1 MTEQLASREA
11 QALRSLLEAL
21 DPGAGPQDLQALVH
35 LVNWLRPD
43 AATRPYRPHGRL
55 PELFALLEADP
66 SLMAHVQAYLARLLS
81 QLRIKHTLAELG
93 ILANESLGQTI
104 KARLAQRLLPAQV
117 DEDTFQHVLGV
128 VFHQSEDHVW
138 LTRLPA
144 ELQAHCIGPFGA
156 GDLLRPAIRH
166 LRHETLNALD
176 LLSLRVAALGVET
189 EFTRCLNASDL
200 AASPFVEQWM
210 ELRTWLNEAQAP
222 ETAEAPPANHLEV
235 LLSQCAQMLKKA
247 RAQAALQGTSVKLS
261 GILIRLAQS
270 LARMQTLLQLLGA
283 FKLDDRPAQLVH
295 FLAEL
300 VRHERHKHS
309 IADVWAQWTDAI
321 ALRVTE
327 HASQSAEKY
336 VTETRSEYWQMAKA
350 AMGAGVVIA
359 FLSLFKAKVAA
370 WHVPPLWEAVLFSLN
385 YGLGFVLIHWL
396 HFTIATKQ
404 PAMTAA
410 RIAAAIDSVDGRLRS
425 LDAVVELVV
434 QVARTQFVAIWGN
447 VIPAFVT
454 ATAVAW
460 GVQALW
466 GSSAVALAKSEVMLH
481 ELHPVLSWALPH
493 AAIAGVFLFLTGLIT
508 GYCDNLS
515 LYHRLSDRLRKVP
528 WLRRWLGVVKAG
540 RLADYMGRNA
550 GALAGNFLF
559 GCMLGSAGFIGLL
572 LGLPIDIRHITF
584 AAANMAYALQA
595 QQYAVLWADVAWVG
609 AGVLLIGLVN
619 LMVSFSLAFYTALK
633 SRGVSRREVFRLVR
647 PLWNRFRRRPMD
659 WVYPSAGEIR
669 EGN

>member
-1 MTEQLASREA
+1 M
-11 QALRSLLEAL
+11 
-21 DPGAGPQDLQALVH
+21 
-35 LVNWLRPD
+35 
-43 AATRPYRPHGRL
+43 
-55 PELFALLEADP
+55 
-66 SLMAHVQAYLARLLS
+66 
-81 QLRIKHTLAELG
+81 
-93 ILANESLGQTI
+93 
-104 KARLAQRLLPAQV
+104 
-117 DEDTFQHVLGV
+117 
-128 VFHQSEDHVW
+128 
-138 LTRLPA
+138 
-144 ELQAHCIGPFGA
+144 
-156 GDLLRPAIRH
+156 
-166 LRHETLNALD
+166 
-176 LLSLRVAALGVET
+176 
-189 EFTRCLNASDL
+189 
-200 AASPFVEQWM
+200 
-210 ELRTWLNEAQAP
+210 
-222 ETAEAPPANHLEV
+222 
-235 LLSQCAQMLKKA
+235 
-247 RAQAALQGTSVKLS
+247 
-261 GILIRLAQS
+261 
-270 LARMQTLLQLLGA
+270 
-283 FKLDDRPAQLVH
+283 
-295 FLAEL
+295 
-300 VRHERHKHS
+300 
-309 IADVWAQWTDAI
+309 
-321 ALRVTE
+321 
-327 HASQSAEKY
+327 
-336 VTETRSEYWQMAKA
+336 
-350 AMGAGVVIA
+350 
-359 FLSLFKAKVAA
+359 
-370 WHVPPLWEAVLFSLN
+370 
-385 YGLGFVLIHWL
+385 
-396 HFTIATKQ
+396 
-404 PAMTAA
+404 
-410 RIAAAIDSVDGRLRS
+410 DGRLRS
-425 LDAVVELVV
+425 LDTVVELVV